1 MVRAREKK
9 LLLLLVVLAVCAG
22 AAVPGDSSAAS
33 STLQPATLARARVIR
48 SAVTS
53 RYVRAGLAVTE
64 ASSTGVVE
72 SFTLLTADLQETRII
87 DADNGVYYAICPARA
102 SCPYPA
108 RRFARP
114 AADVLVR
121 RLALELALR
130 TFLETSADVVA
141 VSLPTRRFVLFVV
154 ERDELRGEVDVPTL
168 SAALTGDPSRPLA
181 ASLERV
187 VDRVTRS
194 RVFLFLGLEAT
205 PSGRQSWA
213 GVPCLPRGSAT

>member
-1 MVRAREKK
+1 MVRALDTK

-33 STLQPATLARARVIR
+33 SALEPATLARAQAIR
-48 SAVTS
+48 AAVAF

-72 SFTLLTADLQETRII
+72 SFTLLTADLQGTRII
-87 DADNGVYYAICPARA
+87 GADNGVYYAICPARA

-114 AADVLVR
+114 AADLVAR

-141 VSLPTRRFVLFVV
+141 VSLPTTRFVLFVV
-154 ERDELRGEVDVPTL
+154 ERDELEREVDVPTL
-168 SAALTGDPSRPLA
+168 ATALAGHPSRPLA
-181 ASLERV
+181 ASLERA
-187 VDRVTRS
+187 VDRLTRS
-194 RVFLFLGLEAT
+194 RVFVFIGLEVT
-205 PSGRQSWA
+205 PSGRASWA
-213 GVPCLPRGSAT
+213 GAPYLPSGSPV

>member
-1 MVRAREKK
+1 
-9 LLLLLVVLAVCAG
+9 
-22 AAVPGDSSAAS
+22 
-33 STLQPATLARARVIR
+33 
-48 SAVTS
+48 
-53 RYVRAGLAVTE
+53 
-64 ASSTGVVE
+64 
-72 SFTLLTADLQETRII
+72 
-87 DADNGVYYAICPARA
+87 
-102 SCPYPA
+102 
-108 RRFARP
+108 
-114 AADVLVR
+114 
-121 RLALELALR
+121 LR